1 MKRKYTI
8 LGILIIGGILL
19 FANYQSIFKSVVPPI
34 PEIVNSSADGT
45 SSTLFNYS
53 VKVEGQVAN
62 KGGDGYIVV
71 KANVDQAGHR
81 YERSKQVYLEA
92 YQTIDFE
99 FIFDEVKLLR
109 KEPTFHVE
117 AFTLG
122 SLVN

>member
-71 KANVDQAGHR
+71 KANVDQAGNR
-81 YERSKQVYLEA
+81 YERSKQIYIES
-92 YQTIDFE
+92 YQTMDFE

-117 AFTLG
+117 AFAVG